1 MAAPEITVQTPHAD
15 EAASHSDNTEE
26 EKKEKTNDGDKASNA
41 P

>member
-26 EKKEKTNDGDKASNA
+26 EKKGKTNDGDKASNA